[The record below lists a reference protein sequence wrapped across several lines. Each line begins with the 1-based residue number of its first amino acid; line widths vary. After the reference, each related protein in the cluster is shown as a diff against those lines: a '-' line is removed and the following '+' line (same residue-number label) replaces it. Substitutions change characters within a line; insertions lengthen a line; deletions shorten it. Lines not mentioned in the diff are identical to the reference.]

1 MKKIFALVLTGIALM
16 SSCIYASNIE
26 TAQGIQLVENENA
39 FRGVL
44 HTAYNISVDN
54 STYTSSNFETPS
66 SNSNDINVSFTNDG
80 SSSVTVK
87 LYKVGMF
94 SDKLIGS
101 FDVSAGSSDYDT
113 FSGSSKTTYYVVIT
127 NSTGDSI
134 KGSLKVRQLDQ

>member
-1 MKKIFALVLTGIALM
+1 MKKIFVLVLTGISLM

-54 STYTSSNFETPS
+54 STYTSGNFATPS
-66 SNSNDINVSFTNDG
+66 SNSNNINVSFTNDG
-80 SSSVTVK
+80 TSSAIAK
-87 LYKVGMF
+87 LYKVG
-94 SDKLIGS
+94 SSKDTLIGS
-101 FDVSAGSSDYDT
+101 FTVKAGSSDYEG
-113 FSGSSKTTYYVVIT
+113 FRGSADSTYYVKIT
-127 NSTGDSI
+127 NSSGDCI